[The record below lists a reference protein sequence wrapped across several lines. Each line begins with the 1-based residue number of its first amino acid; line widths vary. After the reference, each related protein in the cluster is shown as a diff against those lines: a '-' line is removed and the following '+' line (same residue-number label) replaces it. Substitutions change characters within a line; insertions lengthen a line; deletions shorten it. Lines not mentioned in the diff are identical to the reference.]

1 MPHLILEYS
10 ANVVDE
16 PDHARLLLEL
26 NQALAGTGLF
36 SLSDFKGR
44 AIRHADFAVADGAP
58 DRAFV
63 ALDVQVLDGRTDEIK
78 ARVAEICA
86 GILRAAFPR
95 TAAARRLS
103 LSVQVSDIHRASYHR
118 ETSPGPGGAG

>member
-10 ANVVDE
+10 ANVLDE
-16 PDHARLLLEL
+16 PDHARLLQGLH
-26 NQALAGTGLF
+26 QSLAGTGLF

-44 AIRHADFAVADGAP
+44 AVRHEAFAVADGAP

-63 ALDVQVLDGRTDEIK
+63 ALEVQVLDGRSDEVK
-78 ARVAEICA
+78 ALVAEICTQR
-86 GILRAAFPR
+86 LREAYPK
-95 TAAARRLS
+95 TAAGRRLS

-118 ETSPGPGGAG
+118 ETSPGPEQA